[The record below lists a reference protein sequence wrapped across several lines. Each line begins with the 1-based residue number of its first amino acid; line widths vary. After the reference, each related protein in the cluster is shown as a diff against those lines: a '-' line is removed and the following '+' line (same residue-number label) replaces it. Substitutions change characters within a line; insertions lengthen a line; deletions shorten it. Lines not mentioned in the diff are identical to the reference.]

1 VSTQFDQ
8 LKKPSP
14 KTLDQLIEL
23 LRNSGAALPSIVK
36 PDSSDLSNP
45 VITGV
50 AYDSRAVKPGDI
62 FISIEGMKQDGNAF
76 IAQAIQNGASCIVS
90 EKSTGPYTA
99 PLLLVPDARKAMASL
114 ASALYEK
121 PSSKLRVLGVTG
133 TNGKTTTTHLIEHIL
148 NFAGLKTGLIG
159 TLGARLPIYEESN
172 GKPVYKGKSQYL
184 DVHHTTPQASDLQA
198 LLHTMASDGLS
209 HVAMEVS
216 SHALAL
222 NRVQDCNFA
231 SATLTNITQDH
242 LDFHKT
248 MDNYWR
254 AKQLLFKMLQAPPG
268 QKTTAAINL
277 DDDLADEFIKTLN
290 KDVELFTYGL
300 SKEARIHPKEFHFD
314 HKGTAV
320 TLATPHGD
328 IAFTT
333 RLTGEFNLY
342 NVMAAMAVAL
352 GEGIS
357 KEQVAESLRDF
368 AGVSGR
374 FEVVQ
379 AKTADSN
386 SQNPLCIVDY
396 AHTPDGLDNVLKA
409 ARALVPKEG
418 KLIALFGCGGDRD
431 SSKRPQMGEIAE
443 TLADRV
449 VVTSDNPRSEDPQ
462 QIIADILAGIKRLKD
477 VTVEVDRA
485 KAIAM
490 AVKMA
495 QAGDVLVV
503 AGKGHETYQ
512 ILKDKTIDFD
522 DRVEVAQALS
532 TRI

>member
-36 PDSSDLSNP
+36 PDSADLSNP
-45 VITGV
+45 TITGV

-90 EKSTGPYTA
+90 EKATGPYQA
-99 PLLLVPDARKAMASL
+99 PLLVVPDARKAMASL

-121 PSSKLRVLGVTG
+121 PSTKLRLLGVTG

-159 TLGARLPIYEESN
+159 TLGARLPLYEGSPD
-172 GKPVYKGKSQYL
+172 KPVYKGKSQYL

-198 LLHTMASDGLS
+198 LLHTMLSEGLS

-222 NRVQDCNFA
+222 NRVQDCAFA

-248 MDNYWR
+248 MENYWR
-254 AKQLLFKMLQAPPG
+254 AKQLLFKMLQAAPG
-268 QKTTAAINL
+268 QSATAAINL
-277 DDDLADEFIKTLN
+277 DDELAPEFIKTLDKN
-290 KDVELFTYGL
+290 VELFTYGQ

-314 HKGTAV
+314 HTGTRV
-320 TLATPHGD
+320 ELATPHGD

-352 GEGIS
+352 GEGVT

-368 AGVSGR
+368 AGVAGR

-379 AKTADSN
+379 ANQSN
-386 SQNPLCIVDY
+386 GNKNPLCIVDY

-409 ARALVPKEG
+409 ARALVPQEG

-443 TLADRV
+443 NLADKV

-495 QAGDVLVV
+495 QAKDVLVV